1 MSDTKSFLSQKILRK
16 QGIYILDEQDSEE
29 LFRAL
34 EVFKSYYKIESIIHF
49 FLLGLPTLK
58 TIVITQWNHQV
69 KDILEKYRKCHG
81 FTYFT
86 LRSDRKNEVPNA
98 PRLGLNVTLQD
109 IERNFLKYL
118 KDGRVL
124 LLLEPRSRYD
134 DLYSFN
140 LLFYPDD
147 PIGITMEVVGPG
159 FDASDLKRG
168 DVSPHERIWLPRSR
182 PLFESKIKRELQP
195 KSYYRES
202 VNLRLEKI
210 GKEVALL
217 RNIETL
223 LWNPSDFKKLA
234 REYLSQKNE
243 TLLFQYIKEYPQMPI
258 FYLKEIHNLV
268 SDLPE
273 RMKNLGIRGE
283 PFVLCGSIFNLD
295 KKIGFWEFTWPELKY
310 EGFSKK

>member
-1 MSDTKSFLSQKILRK
+1 MNKAKSFLSRKILRK
-16 QGIYILDEQDSEE
+16 QGIYILDKQNEKE
-29 LFRAL
+29 LFETL
-34 EVFKSYYKIESIIHF
+34 EVFDGYYKIESIIYF
-49 FLLGLPTLK
+49 FLLGIPTLK
-58 TIVITQWNHQV
+58 TIVIAQWNRQV
-69 KDILEKYRKCHG
+69 KDILEKYGRYHG

-86 LRSDRKNEVPNA
+86 LRSDRKNETPNA

-140 LLFYPDD
+140 LLFHTDD
-147 PIGITMEVVGPG
+147 PIGITIEIVGPG

-168 DVSPHERIWLPRSR
+168 DISPHERIWLPRSR
-182 PLFESKIKRELQP
+182 PLFESKIKRELQL
-195 KSYYRES
+195 KSYYKES
-202 VNLRLEKI
+202 VILRLEKI

-217 RNIETL
+217 RNIEAS
-223 LWNPSDFKKLA
+223 LWAPSDFRKLA
-234 REYLSQKNE
+234 RKYLSQNNE

-283 PFVLCGSIFNLD
+283 PFVLCGSIFNID
-295 KKIGFWEFTWPELKY
+295 QKIGFWEFTWPELKY
-310 EGFSKK
+310 EGFSRK